1 VSRAPGETPL
11 AAHSEPVAR
20 LTNTLLTGGSEDLE
34 GYLSLLHPAVV
45 ADAIEALP
53 RKNRQAIWAQ
63 ASPELRGELLLE
75 VKGDVRRQ
83 LIGAATTDELVAA
96 AIDLEP
102 DEQADLA
109 GDLPAE
115 VLNKLLLRLD
125 DAGRSAFQLVSAYPH
140 ETAGGLMDVDH
151 IAVRATLTVAA
162 VLRYLRRIRV
172 RRGGMPEHSDQ
183 LMVVDRDDRLVGS
196 LKLSDLASADPMAT
210 AESLMDPAVHP
221 IPATLPDT
229 EVARLFE
236 DRDLI
241 SAPVVDESGRL
252 IGRITIDD
260 VVDVIRGSADKALL
274 RGAGLTEE
282 VDLFAPVTISIGRRA
297 GWLGV
302 HLAATFLAAWV
313 IWLFEGTIEQIVA
326 LAVLMPVV
334 ASMAG
339 VSGNQTLTLVTR
351 GLALAQLDGMNT
363 WRLLALE
370 CRVAFWNGVIWAV
383 IVALVAGLW
392 FSDPGLGIVFG
403 LALAGS
409 MLVGAIAGTLIPIL
423 LSRMHVDPAIAG
435 GVVLMGATDVVGF
448 GSFLALAAW
457 LLL

>member
-1 VSRAPGETPL
+1 MSQVPAEDPP
-11 AAHSEPVAR
+11 AVDSEPVAR
-20 LTNTLLTGGSEDLE
+20 LTNALLSGRIEDLE

-53 RKNRQAIWAQ
+53 RKNRQAIWDR
-63 ASPELRGELLLE
+63 ASPDLRGELLLE
-75 VKGDVRRQ
+75 VKRDVRRQ
-83 LIGAATTDELVAA
+83 LIGASTTDELVAA
-96 AIDLEP
+96 VIDLEP

-115 VLNKLLLRLD
+115 VLNQLLLRLD

-140 ETAGGLMDVDH
+140 ESAGGLMDVDY
-151 IAVRATLTVAA
+151 IAVRATSTVAA
-162 VLRYLRRIRV
+162 VLRYLRRIRI
-172 RRGGMPEHSDQ
+172 RRDGMPEHSDQ
-183 LMVVDRDDRLVGS
+183 LMIVNRDNQLVGS
-196 LKLSDLASADPMAT
+196 LKLSDLASADPMASV
-210 AESLMDPAVHP
+210 ESMMDPDVHA
-221 IPATLPDT
+221 IPVSLDDT

-241 SAPVVDESGRL
+241 SAPVVDSSGRL

-260 VVDVIRGSADKALL
+260 VVDVIRGNADKTLL
-274 RGAGLTEE
+274 RGAGLHEE
-282 VDLFAPVTISIGRRA
+282 VDLFAPVATSIGRRA

-302 HLAATFLAAWV
+302 HLAAAFLAAWV
-313 IWLFEGTIEQIVA
+313 IWLFESTIEEIVA

-351 GLALAQLDGMNT
+351 GLALAQLDGINT
-363 WRLLALE
+363 WRLLTLE
-370 CRVAFWNGVIWAV
+370 CRVAFWNGLIWAA
-383 IVALVAGLW
+383 IVAVAASLW
-392 FSDPGLGIVFG
+392 FWDPGLGFVFG

-409 MLVGAIAGTLIPIL
+409 MLVGAIAGTLIPVL
-423 LSRMHVDPAIAG
+423 MSRMHIDPAIAG
-435 GVVLMGATDVVGF
+435 GVVLMGATDVAGF